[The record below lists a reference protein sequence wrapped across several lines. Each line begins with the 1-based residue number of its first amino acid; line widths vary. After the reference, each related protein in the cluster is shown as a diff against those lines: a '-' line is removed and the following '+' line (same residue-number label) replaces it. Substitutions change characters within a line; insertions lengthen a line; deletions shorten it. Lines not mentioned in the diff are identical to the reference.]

1 MCFPEQVILRQNS
14 LEHDFPSAACILRCL
29 SLPQKR
35 WISHDRTTFL
45 IRRSTLLYQNHRGC
59 VLWHSI
65 FPSHLDKW
73 CFFLLLCQDT
83 MIKGSQ
89 RRKSLLCPEL
99 QKVSPWWPCWPTWQQ
114 TGRRGAREAAE
125 SSYVETTTTRQRKEL
140 TGMAW
145 TFKTWNPPTPTD
157 TPPPTWPHLQILPKE
172 FTDFRPSIQTR
183 EPMGPFS
190 FQPSQGTN
198 PGREGCWVSIEFLTR
213 TCSRVRL

>member
-1 MCFPEQVILRQNS
+1 MCFPEQVILPQNS
-14 LEHDFPSAACILRCL
+14 LEHDFPSAACVLRCL

-65 FPSHLDKW
+65 FPSLLDKW
-73 CFFLLLCQDT
+73 CFFFKILLLCQDT

-99 QKVSPWWPCWPTWQQ
+99 QSVSPWRLCWPTWQQ
-114 TGRRGAREAAE
+114 TGRRGAGGAAG
-125 SSYVETTTTRQRKEL
+125 SSYVETTTPRRRKEL

-145 TFKTWNPPTPTD
+145 TFRTWNPPIPTG
-157 TPPPTWPHLQILPKE
+157 TPPPTWPHLGILPRE
-172 FTDFRPSIQTR
+172 FY
-183 EPMGPFS
+183 
-190 FQPSQGTN
+190 
-198 PGREGCWVSIEFLTR
+198 WL
-213 TCSRVRL
+213 